1 MLQWN
6 QALLS
11 VRHKIGIFITPLN
24 WENDLITVDGLAAF
38 RGSKGP
44 IHCFICH
51 SRLKIVVTYL
61 HSLLV
66 NKVTCRE
73 NKVREKG
80 GKGFGCPS
88 KKEEE
93 CMLLFGGG
101 QQAGQT
107 WPYSA
112 QVLKIWYVYWHINTC
127 EIWKSMHGDF
137 FDLIFLTWWYM
148 KRAWA
153 KEATDWGSRR

>member
-1 MLQWN
+1 MPEN
-6 QALLS
+6 S
-11 VRHKIGIFITPLN
+11 IGIPEL
-24 WENDLITVDGLAAF
+24 LQ
-38 RGSKGP
+38 
-44 IHCFICH
+44 
-51 SRLKIVVTYL
+51 
-61 HSLLV
+61 SLLV

-73 NKVREKG
+73 NKVGEKE

-112 QVLKIWYVYWHINTC
+112 QVLKIWYV
-127 EIWKSMHGDF
+127 
-137 FDLIFLTWWYM
+137 DLNDT
-148 KRAWA
+148 
-153 KEATDWGSRR
+153 